1 MIQIHFFKQCGGAGV
16 ILRHIASATYAHL
29 LSHRFRTVLSLIG
42 VGTGIFTI
50 VMVVAAVDAL
60 KRNVESGLATLS
72 PDILHISTWPLEG
85 EDEYGVQ
92 SPDYEYRWWDYMR
105 RPPVSARECKYVAS
119 ALEGAALS
127 AYCAT
132 FSAKVSS
139 QRHSLEEVEVMRLS
153 KDWEELCPMELQSGR
168 WFSTEELQEG
178 AAVALLGHNVASGL
192 FPNEDAVGAAVML
205 EGVRVRVIGLCA
217 RAGESITQLVE
228 RDNALFLPYNCA
240 SFGSKGALSLYLKP
254 AEGLAQAEFI
264 ERVSAAMR
272 AARRIAP
279 AQRENFSI
287 NRLSL
292 LADSAE
298 ELFSLLRNVGWI
310 IAAFSLLVGGFGIAN
325 IMYCSIKER
334 THIIGVQKALGAR
347 RGAIL
352 LQFLM
357 ESIAIA
363 LCGAVVGIALS
374 LVAIALLPDGLM
386 ELSLTA
392 NALWSGVA
400 TAFAVG
406 LSSGYLPARSA
417 SLLPPAEA
425 LSAK

>member
-1 MIQIHFFKQCGGAGV
+1 
-16 ILRHIASATYAHL
+16 
-29 LSHRFRTVLSLIG
+29 
-42 VGTGIFTI
+42 
-50 VMVVAAVDAL
+50 
-60 KRNVESGLATLS
+60 
-72 PDILHISTWPLEG
+72 
-85 EDEYGVQ
+85 
-92 SPDYEYRWWDYMR
+92 
-105 RPPVSARECKYVAS
+105 
-119 ALEGAALS
+119 
-127 AYCAT
+127 
-132 FSAKVSS
+132 
-139 QRHSLEEVEVMRLS
+139 
-153 KDWEELCPMELQSGR
+153 
-168 WFSTEELQEG
+168 
-178 AAVALLGHNVASGL
+178 
-192 FPNEDAVGAAVML
+192 
-205 EGVRVRVIGLCA
+205 
-217 RAGESITQLVE
+217 
-228 RDNALFLPYNCA
+228 
-240 SFGSKGALSLYLKP
+240 
-254 AEGLAQAEFI
+254 
-264 ERVSAAMR
+264 MR

-363 LCGAVVGIALS
+363 LCGAVVGIGLS
-374 LVAIALLPDGLM
+374 LVVIALLPDGLM

-392 NALWSGVA
+392 NALWCGVA

>member
-1 MIQIHFFKQCGGAGV
+1 
-16 ILRHIASATYAHL
+16 
-29 LSHRFRTVLSLIG
+29 
-42 VGTGIFTI
+42 
-50 VMVVAAVDAL
+50 
-60 KRNVESGLATLS
+60 
-72 PDILHISTWPLEG
+72 
-85 EDEYGVQ
+85 
-92 SPDYEYRWWDYMR
+92 
-105 RPPVSARECKYVAS
+105 
-119 ALEGAALS
+119 
-127 AYCAT
+127 
-132 FSAKVSS
+132 
-139 QRHSLEEVEVMRLS
+139 
-153 KDWEELCPMELQSGR
+153 
-168 WFSTEELQEG
+168 
-178 AAVALLGHNVASGL
+178 
-192 FPNEDAVGAAVML
+192 
-205 EGVRVRVIGLCA
+205 
-217 RAGESITQLVE
+217 
-228 RDNALFLPYNCA
+228 
-240 SFGSKGALSLYLKP
+240 
-254 AEGLAQAEFI
+254 
-264 ERVSAAMR
+264 MR

-363 LCGAVVGIALS
+363 LCGAVVGIGLS